1 MIKELVGILNGE
13 LYYRYQSSFS
23 SEKTRKNM
31 FRAKKKKTSLISQML
46 KTAITSIILGAV
58 LSLIVVIPSLFSSE
72 DSAIQVDTYMYTV
85 AQTLIITV
93 LFWSF
98 VWIMDQS
105 WLFQEHKLL
114 EPLLPQPI
122 PLKTLQRT
130 FLSMLLIDV
139 GGLIIPFIAL
149 GIVKMRPVLCLGY
162 FFATVLISM
171 SAGMLCGSVIAT
183 RGTGSAIKRLASTV
197 LMLILIVG
205 MVLIYQIGNFI
216 EYLIG
221 PLSVTFPGVDWVYP
235 LSFGRGLFSES
246 PVSIAPML
254 IYLVI
259 GTALYRWSFR
269 RYWHR
274 LTGQTYEH
282 RKNEAVRY
290 RVTSPF
296 LGMFFKDM
304 KLLGREPRLLYS
316 MFYFPIFI
324 ITFYLITPEIYGSWI
339 VLAMVGLSAGL
350 FSYSLIQIDEKHT
363 SLLSSLPLGY
373 ADRLLPKAL
382 FSIIPISCV
391 FAMVSLL
398 SFSVRS
404 FIVPSILALSSA
416 LIFLNTI
423 MVATPKTA
431 KAFSRRRIT
440 FVSLGWF
447 ILMGACFFSVAFLL
461 PFIYAPE
468 TGALVVLAIASMLCV
483 RGSKKQTH

>member
-23 SEKTRKNM
+23 SEKTKERM

-46 KTAITSIILGAV
+46 KTAINSMILGAM

-72 DSAIQVDTYMYTV
+72 DSAIPVDTYMYTL

-98 VWIMDQS
+98 LWIMDQS
-105 WLFQEHKLL
+105 WLFQEHRLL

-122 PLKTLQRT
+122 PLGTLQRT
-130 FLSMLLIDV
+130 ILSMLLIDV
-139 GGLIIPFIAL
+139 GGLAIPFIAL
-149 GIVKMRPVLCLGY
+149 GVVKMRPVLCLGY

-171 SAGMLCGSVIAT
+171 SAGMVCGSVIAT
-183 RGTGSAIKRLASTV
+183 RGTGSAMKRAASTV

-221 PLSVTFPGVDWVYP
+221 PLSVTFPGVDWIYP
-235 LSFGRGLFSES
+235 LSFGRGIFSGS
-246 PVSIAPML
+246 PVSLAPMF

-269 RYWHR
+269 RYWRR

-282 RKNEAVRY
+282 RKSGNIRY

-296 LGMFFKDM
+296 LGMLSKDM
-304 KLLGREPRLLYS
+304 KLLGREPRLLYTI
-316 MFYFPIFI
+316 FYFPTFIMIFY
-324 ITFYLITPEIYGSWI
+324 FITPAVYGSWMT
-339 VLAMVGLSAGL
+339 LAMIGLSTGL
-350 FSYSLIQIDEKHT
+350 FSYSLVQIDEKYT
-363 SLLSSLPLGY
+363 SLLSSLPLRY
-373 ADRLLPKAL
+373 IDRLLPKAL
-382 FSIIPISCV
+382 FSIAPMVCV
-391 FAMVSLL
+391 FAVVSVL
-398 SFSVRS
+398 SSSARS

-423 MVATPKTA
+423 MTATPRTA
-431 KAFSRRRIT
+431 KAFSRKTMT
-440 FVSLGWF
+440 FIVLGRF
-447 ILMGACFFSVAFLL
+447 ILTVACFFAVAFLL

-468 TGALVVLAIASMLCV
+468 TSALFVLAIASMLCV
-483 RGSKKQTH
+483 RGAKKQER

>member
-23 SEKTRKNM
+23 SERARENM
-31 FRAKKKKTSLISQML
+31 FRAKKKKTSFVSQML
-46 KTAITSIILGAV
+46 KTAINSIILGAM
-58 LSLIVVIPSLFSSE
+58 LTLIVVIPSMFSSE
-72 DSAIQVDTYMYTV
+72 DSAIPVDTYMYTV
-85 AQTLIITV
+85 TQTLIIMV

-98 VWIMDQS
+98 IWIMDQS

-114 EPLLPQPI
+114 EPLLPLPI
-122 PLKTLQRT
+122 PMRTLQRT
-130 FLSMLLIDV
+130 LLSMLLIDV
-139 GGLIIPFIAL
+139 GGLIMPFIAL

-162 FFATVLISM
+162 FFATVFISM

-183 RGTGSAIKRLASTV
+183 RGTGSAIKRFASTV

-235 LSFGRGLFSES
+235 LSFGRGLFSGS
-246 PVSIAPML
+246 PVSLAPMFLYL
-254 IYLVI
+254 ILGI
-259 GTALYRWSFR
+259 ALYRWSFS

-274 LTGQTYEH
+274 LTGQTYER
-282 RKNEAVRY
+282 RKNEVIRY

-296 LGMFFKDM
+296 LGMFSKDM

-324 ITFYLITPEIYGSWI
+324 TIFYFITPEIYGSWI
-339 VLAMVGLSAGL
+339 TLAIMGLLAGS

-373 ADRLLPKAL
+373 MDRLLPKAL
-382 FSIIPISCV
+382 FSIIPMNCV
-391 FAMVSLL
+391 FAIVSLF
-398 SFSVRS
+398 SFNLRS
-404 FIVPSILALSSA
+404 FIVPSILAFSSA
-416 LIFLNTI
+416 LTFLNTI

-431 KAFSRRRIT
+431 KAFSRRKIT
-440 FVSLGWF
+440 FVFLGWL
-447 ILMGACFFSVAFLL
+447 ILIGACFFAVAFLL

-468 TGALVVLAIASMLCV
+468 VGALVALGIASVLCV
-483 RGSKKQTH
+483 RGAKKQTR